1 MTLTNREKLIV
12 LITNAITLYSKK
24 MEEDKL
30 TQNQSIVDFVLKS
43 VPDDLKSEIS
53 MELIDDVFSQISKQ
67 TMQLS

>member
-1 MTLTNREKLIV
+1 MSLTKREKLII